1 MVVELVS
8 TVTVNV
14 EIRYDVTELLE
25 VKLNVKVNPFR

>member
-1 MVVELVS
+1 MVLELVS

-14 EIRYDVTELLE
+14 ETRDDVKELLE